1 MANKLRYDEQ
11 QLTKNLSILLIV
23 LTKVSNSCSL
33 LLIVSQ
39 DVFQM
44 FFHSKVPTIRTYQS
58 KHSTPYECLHF
69 NGVNSVIKSEKIN
82 SAKHQGK
89 LMLEDSGQQDNASSV
104 LLEEANNYLK
114 LFSREQKLPELS
126 LWLGM
131 PLLSLIQGIDE
142 ASDFE
147 AAIALI
153 VTQFCEATDWDY
165 GEIWILPDNSTVLEL
180 SSSWHIASSKKDSDD
195 FTSLEQFRLCSEGF
209 VLSPGEGLPGRV
221 WLSEQYE
228 WIADA
233 TAQSE
238 SYCLRNQIARA
249 FDISAGFGVPII
261 ANERVQAVLVFFK
274 LGTQPK

>member
-1 MANKLRYDEQ
+1 
-11 QLTKNLSILLIV
+11 
-23 LTKVSNSCSL
+23 
-33 LLIVSQ
+33 
-39 DVFQM
+39 
-44 FFHSKVPTIRTYQS
+44 
-58 KHSTPYECLHF
+58 
-69 NGVNSVIKSEKIN
+69 VIKSKQIN
-82 SAKHQGK
+82 SVKHQK
-89 LMLEDSGQQDNASSV
+89 RIIIEDSRQQDYASSV
-104 LLEEANNYLK
+104 LQEEADHYLK
-114 LFSREQKLPELS
+114 LFCRPERKTKDCS
-126 LWLGM
+126 EGSLGM
-131 PLLSLIQGIDE
+131 PLLRLIQGVNK

-147 AAIALI
+147 AAITPI
-153 VTQFCEATDWDY
+153 VIQVCESTDWDY
-165 GEIWILPDNSTVLEL
+165 GEVWIPSNNSTILEL
-180 SSSWHIASSKKDSDD
+180 SPVWHIASCKDTDD
-195 FTSLEQFRLCSEGF
+195 FMSLEQFRLCSEGF

>member
-1 MANKLRYDEQ
+1 MY
-11 QLTKNLSILLIV
+11 
-23 LTKVSNSCSL
+23 
-33 LLIVSQ
+33 
-39 DVFQM
+39 
-44 FFHSKVPTIRTYQS
+44 
-58 KHSTPYECLHF
+58 STPREYLRF
-69 NGVNSVIKSEKIN
+69 NGVNSVMKSEQIG
-82 SAKHQGK
+82 SVKHQGRII
-89 LMLEDSGQQDNASSV
+89 LEDSGQQDNASLV
-104 LLEEANNYLK
+104 LQEEADNHLK
-114 LFSREQKLPELS
+114 LFCRPERETTDCREGS
-126 LWLGM
+126 LEI
-131 PLLSLIQGIDE
+131 PLLSRIQGVNK

-153 VTQFCEATDWDY
+153 VAQVCEATDWDY
-165 GEIWILPDNSTVLEL
+165 GEIWMPSDDSTALEL
-180 SSSWHIASSKKDSDD
+180 SPVWHIASSKKDSDD
-195 FTSLEQFRLCSEGF
+195 FTSLEQFRLCSKGF